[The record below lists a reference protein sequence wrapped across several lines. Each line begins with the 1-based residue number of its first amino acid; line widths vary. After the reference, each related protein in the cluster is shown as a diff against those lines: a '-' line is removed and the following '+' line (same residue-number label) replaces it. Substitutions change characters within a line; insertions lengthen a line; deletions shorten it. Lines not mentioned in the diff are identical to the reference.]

1 MIIHQ
6 DCYNKYL
13 FHCKFYDDHIEIK
26 INLIP
31 ENNFNKAKIYFDL
44 VVYYSN

>member
-6 DCYNKYL
+6 DCYNKY
-13 FHCKFYDDHIEIK
+13 FTVNFYEDHIEIE

-31 ENNFNKAKIYFDL
+31 ENSFDKTKIYFDL
-44 VVYYSN
+44 LVHYSN